1 MTKNIII
8 TITILTAALLM
19 PLSVSARTVCTTE
32 GDYGQKVVCW
42 EEAEGQVLGVHEP
55 LETDLADSLPLIA
68 GAAILV
74 SGSLYITSRKLA
86 KSASLIG

>member
-1 MTKNIII
+1 MTKSIII
-8 TITILTAALLM
+8 AITILTATLLM

-55 LETDLADSLPLIA
+55 KDTAIADSFPLIA
-68 GAAILV
+68 GAAMLV
-74 SGSLYITSRKLA
+74 SGGFYITSRKLS
-86 KSASLIG
+86 KNASLIS